1 MTVDRNISRSL
12 AQSAQVMNFIGG
24 GLSMASSRIDKKTD
38 KYILR
43 LSVPGVDPEQFE
55 LELNNNHL
63 FIFQRIHMDSIEIP
77 YMTKNI
83 IVPAD
88 VDLEEISA
96 SYHDGFLEVNMP
108 INSEYAGGY
117 RRKIDIDR
125 F

>member
-1 MTVDRNISRSL
+1 
-12 AQSAQVMNFIGG
+12 
-24 GLSMASSRIDKKTD
+24 
-38 KYILR
+38 
-43 LSVPGVDPEQFE
+43 
-55 LELNNNHL
+55 
-63 FIFQRIHMDSIEIP
+63 MDSMEIP
-77 YMTKNI
+77 YMAKNI